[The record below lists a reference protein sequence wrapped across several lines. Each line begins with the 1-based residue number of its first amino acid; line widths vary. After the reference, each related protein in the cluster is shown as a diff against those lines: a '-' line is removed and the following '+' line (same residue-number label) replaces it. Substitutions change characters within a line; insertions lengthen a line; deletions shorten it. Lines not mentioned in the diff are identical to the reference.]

1 VNGIKACIDTNV
13 FLNVLNRE
21 IIYYSHSREVLQAIE
36 RGSLEA
42 FVPTLVIAEMLT
54 GFYIEERNK
63 DAQQFLSALISDE
76 HMKIVPLSV
85 DIAASSARVRAETGL
100 KLPDAMILATA
111 IKTQS
116 DFVVSNDDCFPA
128 TYEGVKTVKSEEMMV
143 LLKKAKKP

>member
-1 VNGIKACIDTNV
+1 MSGIKVCLDTNV

-21 IIYYSHSREVLQAIE
+21 IIYYSHSREVLQAVE

-54 GFYIEERNK
+54 GFYIEERNT
-63 DAQQFLSALISDE
+63 DAQQFLSALISDK

-100 KLPDAMILATA
+100 KLPDAMVLATA
-111 IKTQS
+111 IKMQA
-116 DFVVSNDDCFPA
+116 DFVVSNDDRFPSI
-128 TYEGVKTVKSEEMMV
+128 YEGVRTVKPAEMMV
-143 LLKKAKKP
+143 LLKKAKKT